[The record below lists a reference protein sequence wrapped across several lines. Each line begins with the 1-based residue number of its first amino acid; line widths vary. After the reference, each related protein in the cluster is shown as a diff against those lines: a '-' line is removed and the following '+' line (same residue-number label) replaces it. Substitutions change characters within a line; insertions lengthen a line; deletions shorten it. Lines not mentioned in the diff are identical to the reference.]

1 MHKLIDEYIISLLS
15 AVLLTEDT
23 WVQAYGFVTTMNI
36 HWGTIKKKQTQRLYI
51 LGFFW
56 FFFWIEHTMLK
67 VIIIT
72 DEQDYNI
79 ILYCII
85 YNWAIEISKL
95 FLPFLTTVCKEMN
108 SK

>member
-51 LGFFW
+51 LGFF
-56 FFFWIEHTMLK
+56 
-67 VIIIT
+67 
-72 DEQDYNI
+72 
-79 ILYCII
+79 
-85 YNWAIEISKL
+85 
-95 FLPFLTTVCKEMN
+95 
-108 SK
+108 